1 MVDVVVVAVAVVVD
15 VVKEVGTDAPKQLYR
30 EKGIKIKAT
39 EKVAS
44 CTRTLPQLRIASLVE

>member
-15 VVKEVGTDAPKQLYR
+15 VVKEVGTEALKQLYR

-44 CTRTLPQLRIASLVE
+44 CTRTSPQLRIAS